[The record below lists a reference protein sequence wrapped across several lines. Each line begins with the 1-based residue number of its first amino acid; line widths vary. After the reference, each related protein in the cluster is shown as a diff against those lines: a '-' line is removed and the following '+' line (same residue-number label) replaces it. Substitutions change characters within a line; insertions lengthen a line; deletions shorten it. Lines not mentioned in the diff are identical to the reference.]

1 MTKKHVAVID
11 IGKTNAKLTLVDLDD
26 LSEIAVVTRQNKV
39 LPGPPW
45 PHFDVDGH
53 WEFLLSA
60 LRNFHAEHGIDAI
73 SITTHGACV
82 ALLNEMGN
90 LAAPILDY
98 EYTGPDDVADE
109 YDMIRPPF
117 SETGSPKLPMGL
129 NVGAQLFWQFHKDA
143 GLKDRIASIVTY
155 PQYWGHRLTGVA
167 ATDATSLGCHTDLW
181 NPQDRKLSSLPERLG
196 ITDKI
201 APTCI
206 SNEVLGNILAEVAN
220 CTGLSFDT
228 PVHCGIHDS
237 NASLLPHILS
247 HEEPFSVVSTGTWVI
262 AMSIG
267 GKKLELNPAYDT
279 LINVNAFGDPVPSA
293 RFMGGREYDLATGG
307 ISVETSDEDIE
318 AILRDSV
325 MLLPTIVPHTGP
337 FMGRQASWRDK
348 EPAVGSGARAAAIGF
363 YLALVTARCLELIG
377 HTGLIIV
384 EGPFAKN
391 RCYHMMLSAVTGSKV
406 HAMNG
411 ATGTSQGAAIL
422 HSGDLP
428 VDHENVVI
436 PHIVSLSM
444 KHLLKRYS
452 EQWQKAL

>member
-26 LSEIAVVTRQNKV
+26 LSEIAVVTRQNTV

-53 WEFLLSA
+53 WDFLLSA

-73 SITTHGACV
+73 SITTHGACI

-129 NVGAQLFWQFHKDA
+129 NVGAQLFWQFHKDV
-143 GLKDRIASIVTY
+143 GLKDRVASIVTY

-228 PVHCGIHDS
+228 PVA
-237 NASLLPHILS
+237 NVQLPI
-247 HEEPFSVVSTGTWVI
+247 
-262 AMSIG
+262 
-267 GKKLELNPAYDT
+267 
-279 LINVNAFGDPVPSA
+279 
-293 RFMGGREYDLATGG
+293 
-307 ISVETSDEDIE
+307 
-318 AILRDSV
+318 
-325 MLLPTIVPHTGP
+325 
-337 FMGRQASWRDK
+337 
-348 EPAVGSGARAAAIGF
+348 
-363 YLALVTARCLELIG
+363 
-377 HTGLIIV
+377 
-384 EGPFAKN
+384 
-391 RCYHMMLSAVTGSKV
+391 
-406 HAMNG
+406 
-411 ATGTSQGAAIL
+411 
-422 HSGDLP
+422 
-428 VDHENVVI
+428 
-436 PHIVSLSM
+436 
-444 KHLLKRYS
+444 
-452 EQWQKAL
+452 